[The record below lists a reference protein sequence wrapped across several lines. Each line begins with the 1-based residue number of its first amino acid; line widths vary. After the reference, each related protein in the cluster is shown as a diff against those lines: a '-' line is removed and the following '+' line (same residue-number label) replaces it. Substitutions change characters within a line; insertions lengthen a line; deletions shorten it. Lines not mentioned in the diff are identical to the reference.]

1 MNAHSGQWPKTYSI
15 GGKHMESIVQRNMK
29 KNLGIAVLASL

>member
-1 MNAHSGQWPKTYSI
+1 VAQDLSI